1 LVISSAPDAGARF
14 QADFADNLS
23 AGKMFRRRDLKRPT
37 LPLALQRRGGPLLH
51 GADVRSGPR
60 GTRPEPTSNMLESLK
75 NFLSELSGGGKQQD
89 RFEEDDYRL
98 AAAALLVH
106 VSTIDGDLSQAERD
120 RLHDVLKFRFALDEA
135 GTARLIDAAI
145 AADREAVDLYHFTH
159 LINRALDE
167 DGRRRMVEMMWE
179 IVFADGQCDEF
190 EDNIVWRAADLLG
203 ISSRDR
209 IELRQRVAAERGGAG
224 SA

>member
-1 LVISSAPDAGARF
+1 
-14 QADFADNLS
+14 
-23 AGKMFRRRDLKRPT
+23 
-37 LPLALQRRGGPLLH
+37 
-51 GADVRSGPR
+51 
-60 GTRPEPTSNMLESLK
+60 MLESLK

-89 RFEEDDYRL
+89 RFGEDDYRL

-120 RLHDVLKFRFALDEA
+120 RLHDVLKYRFALDEA
-135 GTARLIDAAI
+135 DTARLIDAAI

-209 IELRQRVAAERGGAG
+209 IELRQRVAAERGGGAG
-224 SA
+224 AA

>member
-1 LVISSAPDAGARF
+1 
-14 QADFADNLS
+14 
-23 AGKMFRRRDLKRPT
+23 
-37 LPLALQRRGGPLLH
+37 
-51 GADVRSGPR
+51 
-60 GTRPEPTSNMLESLK
+60 MLESLK
-75 NFLSELSGGGKQQD
+75 NFLSDLAGGDKRQEAFAD
-89 RFEEDDYRL
+89 DDYRL

-106 VSTIDGDLSQAERD
+106 VCTVDGDISAAERT
-120 RLHDVLKFRFALDEA
+120 RLHDVLKHRFDLDEA

-145 AADREAVDLYHFTH
+145 AADNEAVDLYHFTN
-159 LINRALDE
+159 LINRSLDE

-179 IVFADGQCDEF
+179 MVFADGQADEF

-209 IELRQRVAAERGGAG
+209 IELRRRVGG

>member
-1 LVISSAPDAGARF
+1 
-14 QADFADNLS
+14 
-23 AGKMFRRRDLKRPT
+23 
-37 LPLALQRRGGPLLH
+37 
-51 GADVRSGPR
+51 
-60 GTRPEPTSNMLESLK
+60 MLESLK
-75 NFLSELSGGGKQQD
+75 NFLSDLAGGGKPQEH
-89 RFEEDDYRL
+89 FEEDDYRL

-106 VSTIDGDLSQAERD
+106 VSTIDGDLSPAERT
-120 RLHDVLKFRFALDEA
+120 RLHDVLKYRFDLDEA

-167 DGRRRMVEMMWE
+167 EGRRRMVEMMWE
-179 IVFADGQCDEF
+179 IVFADGEVDEF

-209 IELRQRVAAERGGAG
+209 IELRREVASRTAEDGRQRTEGG
-224 SA
+224 